1 MDERQKMVDSKEK
14 LSQSKQCILL
24 KVNRN
29 FIYSVPK
36 GENGENIIIMD
47 LLKKQYIV
55 TPFYGYRKMTVW
67 FEKYDFNINEKRVR
81 RLMRLVN
88 WQTIYR
94 EPRTTIAVKEHK
106 KYPYLLKGL
115 EMTQK
120 NQVWATDITY
130 IPMDKGFMYL
140 CAVID
145 LHIRYVLSWDIS
157 NTMTAE
163 WCTGVLQEAIDK
175 HGKPEIFNTDQGSQY
190 TSEVHTKLLINNDIK
205 ISKDGKGR
213 AIDNIF
219 VERLWRTV
227 KYENVYLQAYAST
240 LELYNGL
247 KKYFIF
253 YNNERFHQSLDYKKQ
268 AKCIIKNKWHKII
281 ITFFDLLN
289 GPKSYLRFKPSN
301 WKIKLKNYLKFLK
314 KLHRE

>member
-1 MDERQKMVDSKEK
+1 MPLIERQNMVDLKEK
-14 LSQSKQCILL
+14 LSLSKQCILL
-24 KVNRN
+24 NISRN
-29 FIYSVPK
+29 FFYFSPK
-36 GENGENIIIMD
+36 GEGSENLSFME
-47 LLKKQYIV
+47 LLKKQYHV

-67 FEKYDFNINEKRVR
+67 FESHGFEVNEKRVR
-81 RLMRLVN
+81 RLMKLVN

-106 KYPYLLKGL
+106 KYPYLLKDL
-115 EMTQK
+115 EITQR

-130 IPMDKGFMYL
+130 ISMDKGFMYL
-140 CAVID
+140 CAIID
-145 LHIRYVLSWDIS
+145 LHTRYVLSWDIS

-163 WCTGVLQEAIDK
+163 WCTGVLQEALDK

-190 TSEVHTKLLINNDIK
+190 TSEVHTKLLIDNDVK
-205 ISKDGKGR
+205 ISMDGKGR

-219 VERLWRTV
+219 IERLWRTV

-253 YNNERFHQSLDYKKQ
+253 YNNERFHQSLNYKTPREMYHKKQ
-268 AKCIIKNKWHKII
+268 VA
-281 ITFFDLLN
+281 
-289 GPKSYLRFKPSN
+289 
-301 WKIKLKNYLKFLK
+301 
-314 KLHRE
+314 